1 MDWERIL
8 ETSIPF
14 IAMFFLIAMLVMAT
28 CVRKLEEYEERRLN
42 PILFDFTDFPEI
54 PSLDDI
60 KTPITYESNFFKE
73 NIARAF
79 QPTLRSTGATTE
91 TPTSQLVPD
100 VSTITDDGRYTSETD
115 GVSFD
120 HEVYNANAVECSES
134 P

>member
-60 KTPITYESNFFKE
+60 KTPITYESNFFRE

-79 QPTLRSTGATTE
+79 QPTLQRTGATTE

-100 VSTITDDGRYTSETD
+100 VSTITDDGKWNTD
-115 GVSFD
+115 TDKVSFD
-120 HEVYNANAVECSES
+120 YVVYNPDAVEYEES

>member
-1 MDWERIL
+1 MDWEKIL
-8 ETSIPF
+8 QNSIPF
-14 IAMFFLIAMLVMAT
+14 IAMLFLIALIVMAT

-60 KTPITYESNFFKE
+60 KTPITYENNFFKE
-73 NIARAF
+73 NIARVF
-79 QPTLRSTGATTE
+79 QPKLRHLGALIE
-91 TPTSQLVPD
+91 PPTSKVVPD
-100 VSTITDDGRYTSETD
+100 ASTITDDGRYNSETD

-120 HEVYNANAVECSES
+120 YEVYKPDTVEYKES

>member
-60 KTPITYESNFFKE
+60 KTPKTYESNFFKE
-73 NIARAF
+73 NITQAF
-79 QPTLRSTGATTE
+79 QPKLRRTGAATE
-91 TPTSQLVPD
+91 TPTSKLVPD

-120 HEVYNANAVECSES
+120 YEVYNPDAVEYKES